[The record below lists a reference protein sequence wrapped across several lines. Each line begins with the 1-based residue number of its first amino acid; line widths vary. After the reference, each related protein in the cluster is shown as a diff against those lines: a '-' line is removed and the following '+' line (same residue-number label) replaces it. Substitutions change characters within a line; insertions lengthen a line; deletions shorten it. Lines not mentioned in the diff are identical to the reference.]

1 MMRVGFLALQAP
13 DLSPSQR
20 YRVEAFVPGLERR
33 GIHVRY
39 DWLLDRDDLRIFY
52 GAERASRKARIAVK
66 AAGRRIASVIAARD
80 IDVFLVQ
87 REAFF
92 LGSAWSEWLAHL
104 RAPLVF
110 DFDDAIWLR
119 TTSEANRRFAW
130 LKNVSKIPRIVRMAR
145 AVIAGNE
152 YLAAWARAHSSRV
165 TVIPTCVDTD
175 RFTPPDSR
183 PARGAVTIGWSGSP
197 STLAHLRPLLP
208 VFERLRAAC
217 GDRVRFR
224 VMGDPGFEYRP
235 LGITGEPWSPAAELR
250 LLRTMDIGVMPLPD
264 DEWTRGKCGLKGL
277 VSMAVG
283 AATVMSPVGVNTR
296 IVRHGENGFLP
307 ATDDE
312 WFDILSRLVDDA
324 GLRGRIGAAG
334 RDAIVAEYSV
344 RRWESA
350 VADVLEAA
358 AGSSRAPSRAGRG

>member
-20 YRVEAFVPGLERR
+20 YRVEAFLPWLERR

-39 DWLLDRDDLRIFY
+39 DWLLGRDDLRVFY
-52 GAERASRKARIAVK
+52 GNEPVAGKARIAVK
-66 AAGRRIASVIAARD
+66 AAGRRLAHVVAARD

-92 LGSAWSEWLAHL
+92 LGGAWSEWLAHL

-130 LKNVSKIPRIVRMAR
+130 LKNVAKIPRIVRMAQ

-152 YLAAWARAHSSRV
+152 YLATWARTCSSRV
-165 TVIPTCVDTD
+165 SVIPTCVDTD
-175 RFTPPDSR
+175 RFTPPGSR
-183 PARGAVTIGWSGSP
+183 PAGEVVTIGWSGSP
-197 STLAHLRPLLP
+197 STVAHLRPLLP
-208 VFERLRAAC
+208 VLERLRAAR

-224 VMGDPGFEYRP
+224 VMGDPSFEHRP
-235 LGITGEPWSPAAELR
+235 LGIRGEPWTPESELQ
-250 LLRTMDIGVMPLPD
+250 LLRAMDIGVMPLPD

-296 IVRHGENGFLP
+296 IVHHGENGYLP
-307 ATDDE
+307 ETEDE
-312 WFDILSRLVDDA
+312 WFDVLSRLVEDA
-324 GLRGRIGAAG
+324 GLRARIGTAG
-334 RDAIVAEYSV
+334 RDSVVAEYSV

-358 AGSSRAPSRAGRG
+358 AGAGRERSRSGRG